1 MIVEFFGIPGS
12 GKTYQA
18 NLYKQQLQLEGK
30 KYLDISRFSGMP
42 LWLKLC
48 YKLADFAILV
58 LPKYRK
64 QIAEYREACYDCL
77 AEPAFVPI
85 SLDYCIKDIV
95 LYSLVYDVFGNSRNI
110 ILNDE
115 GQLHKII
122 VLIVQY
128 CCPIDEV
135 MKIYLSHKHRIEI
148 KHIKTSLN
156 KAFNNI
162 KQRNRNVC
170 PMDKMDDDK
179 IIEFLRK
186 FETVCYEVDHINKS
200 II

>member
-1 MIVEFFGIPGS
+1 MIIEFFGIPGC

-18 NLYKQQLQLEGK
+18 NLYKQHLKLEGK
-30 KYLDISRFSGMP
+30 RYLDISRSRGLP

-48 YKLADFAILV
+48 YKLADFAILI

-64 QIAEYREACYDCL
+64 QIAEYREVCYDCPS
-77 AEPAFVPI
+77 EPAFVPI

-95 LYSLVYDVFGNSRNI
+95 LYSLVYDVFGSSRRI

-135 MKIYLSHKHRIEI
+135 MKIYLSHKRKIEI
-148 KHIKTSLN
+148 KHIKTSLD

-170 PMDKMDDDK
+170 PMDKMDDNK
-179 IIEFLRK
+179 MKEYMRK
-186 FETVCYEVDHINKS
+186 FETVCYEVDLINKS
-200 II
+200 TI